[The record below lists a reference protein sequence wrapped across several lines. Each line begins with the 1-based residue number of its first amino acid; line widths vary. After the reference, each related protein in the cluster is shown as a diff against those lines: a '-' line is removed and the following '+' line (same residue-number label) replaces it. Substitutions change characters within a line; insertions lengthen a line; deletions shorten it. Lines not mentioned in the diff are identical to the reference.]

1 MKKSIFLSS
10 IIFIFLSSNLHAALI
25 DRGPYT
31 SDSISQLDWLDLN
44 ATTNMTMSTAL
55 DNNTGW
61 RFATNNE
68 VEDLFGQLFPGYQAN
83 CYIVC
88 GPNSDIESEP
98 SGFGPLHDLF
108 FTQIDNFTR
117 LFGLTSSTVTRD
129 DPNQII
135 DISWGFYIDEAGA
148 QRFMGT
154 YSNLFYEIWGLNN
167 YESYMVERL
176 YTIDSLSPDIGT
188 FLVRT
193 SVVPVPAS
201 IWLFMSGFI
210 SLIAFRRKI
219 K

>member
-1 MKKSIFLSS
+1 
-10 IIFIFLSSNLHAALI
+10 
-25 DRGPYT
+25 
-31 SDSISQLDWLDLN
+31 
-44 ATTNMTMSTAL
+44 
-55 DNNTGW
+55 
-61 RFATNNE
+61 
-68 VEDLFGQLFPGYQAN
+68 
-83 CYIVC
+83 
-88 GPNSDIESEP
+88 
-98 SGFGPLHDLF
+98 
-108 FTQIDNFTR
+108 
-117 LFGLTSSTVTRD
+117 
-129 DPNQII
+129 
-135 DISWGFYIDEAGA
+135 
-148 QRFMGT
+148 MGT